1 MPGLLSCLRD
11 LAAPGANCRFLAA
24 TPLLPAGTNVLVYS
38 GDEDFVCNSLG
49 TSKWLNAL
57 LWSKQQAWGG

>member
-1 MPGLLSCLRD
+1 MCALDSTSHRTTFALT
-11 LAAPGANCRFLAA
+11 A
-24 TPLLPAGTNVLVYS
+24 TTRLPAGTNVLVYS

-49 TSKWLNAL
+49 SSKWLNAL